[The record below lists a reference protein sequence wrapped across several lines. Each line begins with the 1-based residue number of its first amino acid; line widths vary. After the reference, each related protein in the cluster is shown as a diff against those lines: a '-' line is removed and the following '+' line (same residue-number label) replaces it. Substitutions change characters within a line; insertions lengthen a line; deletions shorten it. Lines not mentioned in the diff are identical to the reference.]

1 MEVERALLEGEHQN
15 EMEKLQEDQGKIQEL
30 RHKQNILME
39 KASRQREKV
48 NQCYVHL
55 YSRVAHWNLIT
66 AFYITCTVYI
76 LHTFNITPV

>member
-48 NQCYVHL
+48 NQCSVHL
-55 YSRVAHWNLIT
+55 YSRVAH
-66 AFYITCTVYI
+66 
-76 LHTFNITPV
+76 